1 MPGTL
6 CSMNTTTSNTLG
18 DLLAA
23 FRQAQDHKDECDAAL
38 KRAREACD
46 VLELKIKFAME
57 ENGTEKTT
65 AHGVTASIVTK
76 WRAKYDPS
84 KWSDLVKWAATN
96 GYDYLIQRRLTDS
109 KVMELVDNGVE
120 LPDSLSVESY
130 KDINFRRS

>member
-1 MPGTL
+1 METQSIGE
-6 CSMNTTTSNTLG
+6 
-18 DLLAA
+18 LLAA
-23 FRQAQDHKDECDAAL
+23 FRAAQDHKDDCDSAL

-46 VLELKIKFAME
+46 VLELRIRLAME
-57 ENGTEKTT
+57 SQGTEKTS

-76 WRAKYDPS
+76 WRAKYTPE
-84 KWSDLVKWAATN
+84 KWGDLVKWAAHN

-120 LPDSLSVESY
+120 LPDGLSVESY